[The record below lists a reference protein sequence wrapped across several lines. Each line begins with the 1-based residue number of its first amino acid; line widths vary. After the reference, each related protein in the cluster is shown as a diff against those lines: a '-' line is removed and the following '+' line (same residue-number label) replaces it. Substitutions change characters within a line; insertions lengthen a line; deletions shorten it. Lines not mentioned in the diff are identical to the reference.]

1 MTDLQLA
8 PILTYFSPTSPKG
21 PDLYYQNLNA
31 DGSSDEI
38 LIK

>member
-1 MTDLQLA
+1 MMDLYL
-8 PILTYFSPTSPKG
+8 PHILTYFSPTTSKG

>member
-1 MTDLQLA
+1 MMDPQL
-8 PILTYFSPTSPKG
+8 PHFLTYFPPTTPKG